1 MTRKQESA
9 RTLELCLKTHM
20 TNKRFNSTIAKLVE
34 ELHKTESIL
43 SDKYSTPFGANAT
56 RSVEAKRKKYDVEMQ
71 KLWKEFTLNPYVVE
85 FLQKVHSKC
94 GDALKQYKQ
103 EIIKDIN
110 RDISNLKKYIAD
122 PNQKSK
128 DFLKLRLEN
137 ATNKKLVLK
146 TDPSQYSRLT
156 DAQKYYV
163 FSLCYRLVRTL
174 HR

>member
-20 TNKRFNSTIAKLVE
+20 TNKRLNSAIAKLVE
-34 ELHKTESIL
+34 ELHKKESIL
-43 SDKYSTPFGANAT
+43 SDKYSTFGIKVAA
-56 RSVEAKRKKYDVEMQ
+56 AKRKKYDVEMQ

>member
-20 TNKRFNSTIAKLVE
+20 TNKRLNSTIAKLVE
-34 ELHKTESIL
+34 ELHKNESIL
-43 SDKYSTPFGANAT
+43 SDKYSTFGIKVAA
-56 RSVEAKRKKYDVEMQ
+56 AKRKKYDVEMQ

-128 DFLKLRLEN
+128 DFLKLRLDN

-146 TDPSQYSRLT
+146 TEPSQYSSLT

-163 FSLCYRLVRTL
+163 FSLCDRLVRTL

>member
-1 MTRKQESA
+1 
-9 RTLELCLKTHM
+9 M
-20 TNKRFNSTIAKLVE
+20 TNKRLNSTIAKLVE
-34 ELHKTESIL
+34 ELHKTDSIL
-43 SDKYSTPFGANAT
+43 SDKYSNFGT
-56 RSVEAKRKKYDVEMQ
+56 KVEAAKRKKYDVEMQ
-71 KLWKEFTLNPYVVE
+71 KLWKEFTLNPYVVD
-85 FLQKVHSKC
+85 FVQKVHSKC

-122 PNQKSK
+122 PNQGSK

-146 TDPSQYSRLT
+146 TEPSQYSRLT

-163 FSLCYRLVRTL
+163 FSLCDRLVRTL
-174 HR
+174 